1 MVGTLAQIVALV
13 AYGNDYIEN
22 GKISDDFYST
32 NTTFQFCNMVDFRE
46 SRKMIFSSKNKE
58 KVVSINP
65 IEWFKY
71 LRVDGCIH
79 LRLYYQ

>member
-32 NTTFQFCNMVDFRE
+32 NTTFHFHFCQGW
-46 SRKMIFSSKNKE
+46 K
-58 KVVSINP
+58 
-65 IEWFKY
+65 
-71 LRVDGCIH
+71 
-79 LRLYYQ
+79 